1 MTMANIQTNSFI
13 HNTGLN
19 EENSLSHLIDAISP
33 DSENESTLI
42 EHSKY
47 YGDTEFEH
55 ALQQC
60 NSKISMLSIN
70 CQSINAKFDKLKLFL
85 DDVNTKNKISV
96 ICVQETWNHEGMNT
110 NCFSLPDYTLINANR
125 RLTAHGGLMI
135 YLHDDFSYKE
145 ININATNESN
155 LFESLLV
162 EIWRKDCSY
171 QKFVVGNIYRLPSY
185 LSADLR
191 SFTNEFTNLLNI
203 LRTRSKFVYICG
215 DYNIDLLKIQTNDE
229 FSIFYTNI
237 VAAGFAP
244 KITLP
249 TRICDTTSTL
259 IDNVYSNVIDKS
271 HTSGILVRPI
281 SDHQMYFC
289 IMNDIFL
296 NIKTAQKYIKI
307 EVSNQNNIDKFVR
320 EVSDADIY
328 SKFEPNLN
336 TDPNYNYE
344 ILAKHLQLAKSKHIP
359 QKTKKFNKRKH
370 FKEKWMTQELLA

>member
-96 ICVQETWNHEGMNT
+96 ICVQETWNHEGMDT

-171 QKFVVGNIYRLPSY
+171 QKFV
-185 LSADLR
+185 
-191 SFTNEFTNLLNI
+191 
-203 LRTRSKFVYICG
+203 
-215 DYNIDLLKIQTNDE
+215 
-229 FSIFYTNI
+229 
-237 VAAGFAP
+237 
-244 KITLP
+244 
-249 TRICDTTSTL
+249 
-259 IDNVYSNVIDKS
+259 
-271 HTSGILVRPI
+271 
-281 SDHQMYFC
+281 
-289 IMNDIFL
+289 
-296 NIKTAQKYIKI
+296 
-307 EVSNQNNIDKFVR
+307 
-320 EVSDADIY
+320 
-328 SKFEPNLN
+328 
-336 TDPNYNYE
+336 
-344 ILAKHLQLAKSKHIP
+344 
-359 QKTKKFNKRKH
+359 
-370 FKEKWMTQELLA
+370 